1 MKLYGRN
8 ASIAF
13 YMKQVDMQNVRSLAQ
28 EKLKEQGD
36 YQNVTKAWVE
46 AVLIELN
53 KKDLLMKFK
62 GD

>member
-1 MKLYGRN
+1 MFPGRN
-8 ASIAF
+8 QSIDF
-13 YMKQVDMQNVRSLAQ
+13 YMKMLDLVNIRSLAH
-28 EKLKEQGD
+28 ERLKLHGD